1 MKRINFLYIFL
12 GLCICL
18 SLGLAAFFLF
28 ESFQYEASFNGNESI
43 PNYDYHFVLIGQEK
57 DNPYHRKIYEGAT
70 AAAKEKNI
78 FIEYVG
84 PRQTNVEEHIKL
96 IEMATAARVDG
107 ILTQGLTNREF
118 KPAIDNAINRGVPVI
133 TFDTDLEDSKRLS
146 YIGTD
151 NYESG
156 YKIGEALIED
166 TNGQAVVGII
176 TGLLYS
182 NNLVL
187 RVQGFLDAIE
197 KAPNIK
203 VVAIESSN
211 ISKSQAAEKAHQMLR
226 KYPEI
231 TAFFGTSAL
240 DGAGIAQAID
250 KINPITPILV
260 YAFDDL
266 NETLELIKEDK
277 IHATVKQ
284 NQYEMGYKGVS
295 MLYEAV
301 KGERIPKTYHTSTK
315 ILRKKDIGLSN
326 HE

>member
-1 MKRINFLYIFL
+1 MKKINFLYLFL
-12 GLCICL
+12 FLCICI
-18 SLGLAAFFLF
+18 SVGLAAFFLF
-28 ESFQYEASFNGNESI
+28 ESFQYEASFNGSEPI

-57 DNPYHRKIYEGAT
+57 DNPYHRKIYEGAE

-118 KPAIDNAINRGVPVI
+118 KPAIDHAINRGVPVI

-146 YIGTD
+146 YVGTD

-156 YKIGEALIED
+156 YKIGDAMIED

-231 TAFFGTSAL
+231 TVFFGTSAL

-250 KINPITPILV
+250 KINPVTPILV

-266 NETLELIKEDK
+266 KETIELIKEDK
-277 IHATVKQ
+277 IHATLKQ
-284 NQYEMGYKGVS
+284 NQFEMGYKGVS

-301 KGERIPKTYHTSTK
+301 TGGPIPKTYHTSTK
-315 ILRKKDIGLSN
+315 ILRKNDIGMSK